1 MKRIFGA
8 LAASCLLLAGCGGG
22 LQSPDFEPVLKNV
35 AITFTPPAGT
45 GNIATTAPGGTF
57 KFTAVGL
64 YSTPPGTQSGTGFR
78 SCGITT
84 EPTALCT
91 SGAITGVTWSV
102 DPTTA
107 TAAIA
112 SIDSNGL
119 ATGLRRGTATV
130 RAKVQSFEDTES
142 LLVSGAVLSSFTIA
156 ATPGNMVPTG
166 RSITLTATAACRDN
180 SGPATCIKDYTA
192 YSWSLPSNF
201 PANTVTFSPSPA
213 TGKIIVVKT
222 NRFGTFSIDAVITNE
237 EGDRIT
243 SSAPLNATLRVLDDI
258 VISADP
264 AVTAPVPLIKG
275 TRTRF
280 IARGVFSDGT
290 TGEILSTD
298 LSGGGKLAWTR
309 DNSNIGQYTIDDSA
323 AAPTSAVI
331 ATVAADAL
339 VGANGLTARGANT
352 ETPALAL
359 EDRIAVDIR
368 EVGLIAVTKICL
380 NADLG
385 TTCSSNV
392 QIPLN
397 ETYLF
402 KARGT
407 FQGDA
412 AGVERDI
419 DPALLP
425 LTWGK
430 TPASTNI
437 TVANTTGSDPGKGSV
452 TGNAQGTATINVA
465 LNAGIAVAVADRD
478 ESASVTVVD
487 QDCRDQLLLSNGA
500 AATSDDNVANDGGN
514 VQNAGNVIDPD
525 PASFGRFN
533 VIVGG
538 GTEETLSMIFRRD
551 ANVITPP
558 ASGGRN
564 IGLLLAYDPDV
575 ILSEIFTVRTVN
587 ATGATVQ
594 TFTDLQPTTVTRGSQ
609 TLYYYTANATMPF
622 SGLRIEATLPS
633 FAPGDILS
641 NPANLPDSISALVL
655 GGSSDTVD
663 VYTACADV
671 NTAAS
676 AAP

>member
-1 MKRIFGA
+1 MKRIFGSFM
-8 LAASCLLLAGCGGG
+8 ASCLLLTGCGGG
-22 LQSPDFEPVLKNV
+22 LQSPDFEPVLKNI
-35 AITFTPPAGT
+35 AITFTPAAGT
-45 GNIATTAPGGTF
+45 TAATTAPGSTF

-64 YSTPPGTQSGTGFR
+64 YSTPPGTASGTGLVPCMTAEDR
-78 SCGITT
+78 A
-84 EPTALCT
+84 ALCST
-91 SGAITGVTWSV
+91 GAVSGVTWSV

-107 TAAIA
+107 TSPIA

-119 ATGLRRGTATV
+119 ASGLRRGSATV

-156 ATPGNMVPTG
+156 ATPGNAVPTG
-166 RSITLTATAACRDN
+166 RSITLTATASCTDN
-180 SGPATCIKDYTA
+180 SGTATCVRDYTG

-213 TGKIIVVKT
+213 TGRIVVAKT
-222 NRFGTFSIDAVITNE
+222 NRFGAFSIDAVITNE

-243 SSAPLNATLRVLDDI
+243 SSIGLNATLRVLDDI
-258 VISADP
+258 VVSADP
-264 AVTAPVPLIKG
+264 AVAAPVPLIKG

-290 TGEILSTD
+290 IDDILSTD
-298 LSGGGKLAWTR
+298 LGGSGNKLTWSR
-309 DNSNIGQYTIDDSA
+309 DSSSIGQYTIDDSA
-323 AAPTSAVI
+323 AAPTTAII
-331 ATVAADAL
+331 ATVAADAA
-339 VGANGLTARGANT
+339 VGANGLTARGTNT
-352 ETPALAL
+352 EATPLAL

-385 TTCSSNV
+385 STCSSNV

-425 LTWGK
+425 VTWGK

-437 TVANTTGSDPGKGSV
+437 TVATTTGSDPGKGSV
-452 TGNAQGTATINVA
+452 TGNALGTATINVA
-465 LNAGIAVAVADRD
+465 LNAGIAVTVTDRD

-487 QDCRDQLLLSNGA
+487 QDCRDQLLLSNGT
-500 AATSDDNVANDGGN
+500 AATSDDDVPNDGGN

-525 PASFGRFN
+525 PATFGRFN

-538 GTEETLSMIFRRD
+538 GAEETLSMIFRRD
-551 ANVITPP
+551 ANVITPS

-575 ILSEIFTVRTVN
+575 ILSDIFTVRTVN

-594 TFTDLQPTTVTRGSQ
+594 SFTGLQPTTVTRGSQ

-622 SGLRIEATLPS
+622 SGLRIEATLPPFS
-633 FAPGDILS
+633 VTDVLS
-641 NPANLPDSISALVL
+641 NPANLPDAITALLL
-655 GGSSDTVD
+655 GGSSETVD
-663 VYTACADV
+663 VFTACADV
-671 NTAAS
+671 NTAAT

>member
-1 MKRIFGA
+1 MKRIFGSFV
-8 LAASCLLLAGCGGG
+8 ASCLLLAGCGGG

-35 AITFTPPAGT
+35 AITFTPAAGT
-45 GNIATTAPGGTF
+45 TAATTAPGSTF
-57 KFTAVGL
+57 KFTALGL
-64 YSTPPGTQSGTGFR
+64 YSTPPGTGSGTGLVP
-78 SCGITT
+78 CMVPA
-84 EPTALCT
+84 EPTAFCST
-91 SGAITGVTWSV
+91 GAVSGVTWSV

-107 TAAIA
+107 AAAIA

-130 RAKVQSFEDTES
+130 RAKAQSFEDIES
-142 LLVSGAVLSSFTIA
+142 LLVSGAVLSSFTIG
-156 ATPGNMVPTG
+156 ATPGNAVPTG
-166 RSITLTATAACRDN
+166 RSITLTATAACTDN

-201 PANTVTFSPSPA
+201 PANTVTFNPSPA
-213 TGKIIVVKT
+213 TGKIIVAKT

-243 SSAPLNATLRVLDDI
+243 RSIDLNATLRVLDDI
-258 VISADP
+258 VVSADP
-264 AVTAPVPLIKG
+264 AVAAPVPLIKG

-290 TGEILSTD
+290 IGDILSTD
-298 LSGGGKLAWTR
+298 LGGNGKLAWSR
-309 DNSNIGQYTIDDSA
+309 DSSSIGQYTIDDSA
-323 AAPTSAVI
+323 AAPTTAII
-331 ATVAADAL
+331 ATVAADAQ
-339 VGANGLTARGANT
+339 VGANGLTARGTNA

-385 TTCSSNV
+385 STCSANV

-437 TVANTTGSDPGKGSV
+437 TVATTTGSDPGKGSV

-465 LNAGIAVAVADRD
+465 LNAGIAIAVADRD
-478 ESASVTVVD
+478 ESATVTVVD

-500 AATSDDNVANDGGN
+500 AATSEDDVANDGGN

-525 PASFGRFN
+525 PATFGRFN

-551 ANVITPP
+551 ANVIAPP

-594 TFTDLQPTTVTRGSQ
+594 SFTGLQPKTVTRGSQ
-609 TLYYYTANATMPF
+609 TLFYYTANATMPF

-641 NPANLPDSISALVL
+641 DPASLPDAIAALLL
-655 GGSSDTVD
+655 GGSADTVD
-663 VYTACADV
+663 VFTACADV
-671 NTAAS
+671 NTAS
-676 AAP
+676 TAAP

>member
-1 MKRIFGA
+1 MKRIFGSFV
-8 LAASCLLLAGCGGG
+8 ASCLLLAGCGGG

-35 AITFTPPAGT
+35 AITFTPAAGT
-45 GNIATTAPGGTF
+45 SAATTAPGSTF
-57 KFTAVGL
+57 QFIAVGL
-64 YSTPPGTQSGTGFR
+64 YSTPPGTGSGTGLV
-78 SCGITT
+78 SCMVPT
-84 EPTALCT
+84 EPTAVCST
-91 SGAITGVTWSV
+91 GAVSGVTWSV

-107 TAAIA
+107 TAPIA
-112 SIDSNGL
+112 SIDNTGL
-119 ATGLRRGTATV
+119 ATGLRRGSATV
-130 RAKVQSFEDTES
+130 RAKVQSFEDTQS
-142 LLVSGAVLSSFTIA
+142 LLVSGAVLSSFTIS
-156 ATPGNMVPTG
+156 ATPDEVVPTG
-166 RSITLTATAACRDN
+166 RSITLTATAACTDN

-213 TGKIIVVKT
+213 TGKIIVAKT
-222 NRFGTFSIDAVITNE
+222 NRFGAFSIDAVITNE

-243 SSAPLNATLRVLDDI
+243 SSVALNATLRVLDDI
-258 VISADP
+258 VVSADP
-264 AVTAPVPLIKG
+264 AVAAPVPLIKG

-298 LSGGGKLAWTR
+298 LGGNNKLTWSR
-309 DNSNIGQYTIDDSA
+309 DASSIGQYTIDDSA
-323 AAPTSAVI
+323 AAPTTAVI

-339 VGANGLTARGANT
+339 VGANGLTARGTNT

-359 EDRIAVDIR
+359 EDRIALDIR

-385 TTCSSNV
+385 STCSSNV

-437 TVANTTGSDPGKGSV
+437 TVATTTGSDPGKGSV
-452 TGNAQGTATINVA
+452 TGNAQGVSTINVA
-465 LNAGIAVAVADRD
+465 LNAGIAVTVADRD

-500 AATSDDNVANDGGN
+500 AATSDDDTPNDGGN

-525 PASFGRFN
+525 PATFGRFN
-533 VIVGG
+533 VVVGG
-538 GTEETLSMIFRRD
+538 GAEETLSMIFRRD
-551 ANVITPP
+551 ANVITPS

-564 IGLLLAYDPDV
+564 VGLLLAYDSDV
-575 ILSEIFTVRTVN
+575 ILSDIFTLRTVN

-594 TFTDLQPTTVTRGSQ
+594 SFSGLQPTTVTRGSQ

-622 SGLRIEATLPS
+622 SGLRIEATLPPFS
-633 FAPGDILS
+633 PADILT
-641 NPANLPDSISALVL
+641 NPTGLLDAIQALL
-655 GGSSDTVD
+655 GGGGSAEVD
-663 VYTACADV
+663 VFTACADV
-671 NTAAS
+671 NA
-676 AAP
+676 AAPAAP